1 MYIEDV
7 SVHLSDTAA
16 ARVGNLGPTFASDR
30 DPLVSASGSG
40 VPPTLSG
47 QRVEV
52 LPTGWVRVHVSR
64 DGRAR
69 SDGMGDAWDEA
80 DVWLAPGEVV
90 ALARLWNAAEG
101 PPGGRAGWEASW
113 GTRRG
118 EGT

>member
-7 SVHLSDTAA
+7 IVHLSSAATGCVGHLNVTFEPAHDLLVAAPDSAA
-16 ARVGNLGPTFASDR
+16 AQ
-30 DPLVSASGSG
+30 
-40 VPPTLSG
+40 TLHG

-64 DGRAR
+64 DPGVHRGAK
-69 SDGMGDAWDEA
+69 GDVWDKG

-90 ALARLWNAAEG
+90 GLTRVWNASTG
-101 PPGGRAGWEASW
+101 PPGGREGWEASW

-118 EGT
+118 EGQ

>member
-1 MYIEDV
+1 MYIEAV
-7 SVHLSDTAA
+7 TVHLSDTAA
-16 ARVGNLGPTFASDR
+16 ARVGNLGPSFASDR
-30 DPLVSASGSG
+30 DPLVPASGSRI
-40 VPPTLSG
+40 PPTLYG

-64 DGRAR
+64 DGHAR
-69 SDGMGDAWDEA
+69 SAGMGDVWDEA